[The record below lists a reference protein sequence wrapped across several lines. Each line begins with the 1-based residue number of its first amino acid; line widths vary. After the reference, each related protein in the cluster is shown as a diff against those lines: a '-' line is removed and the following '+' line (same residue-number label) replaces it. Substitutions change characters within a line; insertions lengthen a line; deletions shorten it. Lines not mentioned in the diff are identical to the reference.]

1 MSDELPEGF
10 TLDKPPP
17 SSELPQGFTLDQPQA
32 ATPRN
37 DIEAANQEFLAN
49 NQGFELGKRE
59 VASNRA
65 QRVGLGML
73 EPAVGLGQLAA
84 HATGYGTESTDAAA
98 QWIAQKEAEKKA
110 EAGLSPEDWDYW
122 SGAGNIASPVNFLP
136 GAGIERAIGAGRTI
150 AGMAGRGAL
159 AGTAYGAMQ
168 PVTDVTPENDY
179 AAQKQAQMEAG
190 LVTGGLTGA
199 GAGVLAKVISP
210 AASKTPAQLAAE
222 GADDAT
228 IQHARDLELMNR
240 EGVRMTTGQTTGFQR
255 GEGLVGDVPF
265 AGGQYRDRVQAFKE
279 DANRAAL
286 NRALRPFGGTELGP
300 NDPVGTRGI
309 QNLYNQFNNAYDQVH
324 AGMMF
329 TPFSPT
335 FQSQMAADFRRA
347 INGSRLVDAQKDELR
362 QLIQE
367 QIVDKLGANNYLLP
381 GKEIQGI
388 NSILRQESAGYAKSP
403 DWDKRKLS
411 YAIDKIQK
419 AFSDELQ
426 RQNPNLGGRLNAIDH
441 GYAHFVRLR
450 KAAVA
455 AKANDGI
462 FTGNQLLN
470 ASTQMNNTVGKGQIA
485 RGADPYYQDLA
496 TAMTN
501 LTRSMPNS
509 GTPERIARLSL
520 GSALTGAA
528 GWSVPYHTVGTIGG
542 LSAAYSEPGQK
553 IINAAITKRP
563 NVATPIARG
572 IREYTPTV
580 GTRTIMRAN
589 QEELSH
595 EQRLNEIESGP
606 HSPEE
611 KRNLRRAVIEDAIR
625 NP

>member
-1 MSDELPEGF
+1 MGWQDAPLTPDEGEA
-10 TLDKPPP
+10 TKQP
-17 SSELPQGFTLDQPQA
+17 SWRDAPIADESKA
-32 ATPRN
+32 APN
-37 DIEAANQEFLAN
+37 DIEAANREFLAN
-49 NQGFELGKRE
+49 NQGFGLGRKE

-98 QWIAQKEAEKKA
+98 NWIAQKEAEKKA

-136 GAGIERAIGAGRTI
+136 GAGIERAIGAGKTI

-190 LVTGGLTGA
+190 LITGGLTGA
-199 GAGVLAKVISP
+199 GAGVLAKAASP
-210 AASKTPAQLAAE
+210 AASKTAAQLAAE

-228 IQHARDLELMNR
+228 IQHARDLDLMRR

-255 GEGLVGDVPF
+255 GEGLVGDIPL
-265 AGGQYRDRVQAFKE
+265 AGGLYRDRVQAFKE

-309 QNLYNQFNNAYDQVH
+309 QNLYDQFNNAYDAVH
-324 AGMMF
+324 SRMMF
-329 TPFSPT
+329 TSFSPT
-335 FQSQMAADFRRA
+335 FGSTMAADFRRA

-367 QIVDKLGANNYLLP
+367 QIVDKLNANNYVLP

-388 NSILRQESAGYAKSP
+388 NSVLRQESAGYARSA

-411 YAIDKIQK
+411 YAIDKVQK

-426 RQNPNLGGRLNAIDH
+426 RQNQALGGRLNAIDH

-450 KAAVA
+450 RAAVA

-470 ASTQMNNTVGKGQIA
+470 ASTQMNNSVGKGQIA

-509 GTPERIARLSL
+509 GTPERLSRLAL
-520 GSALTGAA
+520 GHTLIGAGGVTFPAHTLAGIGAA
-528 GWSVPYHTVGTIGG
+528 
-542 LSAAYSEPGQK
+542 SAAYSQPGQK
-553 IINAAITKRP
+553 ILNAAITKRP
-563 NVATPIARG
+563 NVAAPVARN
-572 IREYTPTV
+572 IREYAPTV
-580 GTRTIMRAN
+580 GTRSIMQAN
-589 QEELSH
+589 QEEPTH
-595 EQRLNEIESGP
+595 EQRLNDIETGP

-611 KRNLRRAVIEDAIR
+611 KRNLRRAVIEDALR